1 MPSRA
6 LLSIALLI
14 VVSCLSGPSSGQ
26 SLAAAAPEE
35 AARVE
40 QTDDFSQAF
49 LPDRPWETI
58 EMAILLD
65 TSGSMQ
71 GLIDAAR
78 IKLWDVVNDL
88 TLAQPTPRLRVAL
101 VTFGHSKSPRATGYV
116 KVETDLTEDL
126 DLVSERLF
134 ALTSAGG
141 TEYVGRVLKIALE
154 DLTWTDS
161 HDTLK
166 LVFLA
171 GNEPADQD
179 REVDFR
185 NMSEEAWQRGI
196 EVNSVFC
203 GNGENEQAD
212 TWKEIA
218 ELARS
223 QFATINHRRGP
234 LMVETPFDAELTEL
248 GDAINKTYM
257 PFGETGASRR
267 DVQISQDKNAR
278 KVSAAVAASRAQAK
292 SSPLYA
298 PDWDL
303 VRALEDE
310 SISLYDLEAG
320 DLPKELRSLSYEEL
334 AIRVE
339 QMRLERDELRQQ
351 IAELGRKRSQ
361 FIAQQAEAKG
371 LDDSWAFD
379 SVLRRVIREKAE
391 EKGFE
396 FPE

>member
-1 MPSRA
+1 MPKQA
-6 LLSIALLI
+6 LLSTALLI
-14 VVSCLSGPSSGQ
+14 VVA
-26 SLAAAAPEE
+26 LAFVPQVAAVQPKEVAG
-35 AARVE
+35 VE
-40 QTDDFSQAF
+40 VTDEFSEAF

-65 TSGSMQ
+65 TSGSMK

-101 VTFGHSKSPRATGYV
+101 VTFGHSKNPHETGFV

-134 ALTSAGG
+134 ELTSDGG
-141 TEYVGRVLKIALE
+141 AEYVGRALKTALE
-154 DLTWTDS
+154 GLTWTES
-161 HDTLK
+161 SDTLK

-179 REVDFR
+179 TEVDFR
-185 NMSEEAWQRGI
+185 DMSQEAWERGI
-196 EVNSVFC
+196 EVNSIFC
-203 GNGENEQAD
+203 GNGDNEQAE

-223 QFATINHRRGP
+223 QFATINHHRGP
-234 LMVETPFDAELTEL
+234 LMVETPYDAELTEL
-248 GDAINKTYM
+248 GEAINKTYV
-257 PFGETGASRR
+257 PYGEAGASRR
-267 DVQISQDKNAR
+267 ETQVSQDENAK

-303 VRALEDE
+303 VHAVEDE
-310 SISLYDLEAG
+310 SVSLYELEQG
-320 DLPKELRSLSYEEL
+320 DLPEELRAMSYEEL
-334 AIRVE
+334 YVRVE
-339 QMRLERDELRQQ
+339 EMRLQREELRQQ
-351 IAELGRKRSQ
+351 IAELGRKRSR
-361 FIAQQAEAKG
+361 FIAQQYEAKG

-379 SVLRRVIREKAE
+379 SVLRRVIRERAE
-391 EKGFE
+391 EKGFA